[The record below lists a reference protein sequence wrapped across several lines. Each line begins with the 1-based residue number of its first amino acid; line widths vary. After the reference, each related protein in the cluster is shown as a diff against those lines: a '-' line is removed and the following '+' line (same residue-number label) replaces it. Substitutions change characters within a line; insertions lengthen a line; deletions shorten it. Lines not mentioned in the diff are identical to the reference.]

1 MKAKQDKVRLL
12 CISGV
17 VAAIIYIFTAFFHIP
32 SHTGYTHVGDA
43 FVYLAGSVLPAPY
56 AMCAGAVGG
65 VLADVLG
72 GYALWAPGTGIIKAL
87 TALCFSRKGSTILPP
102 RNRWAIA
109 PAFVLCVGGYYV
121 YEALL
126 YGNWVSPLAAIPGNL
141 LQSAASTALYVA
153 LALAIDKAKG
163 KSKLLGES

>member
-1 MKAKQDKVRLL
+1 MKAKQDKIRLL

-65 VLADVLG
+65 ILADVLG

-87 TALCFSRKGSTILPP
+87 TALCFTCKARTVLNK
-102 RNRWAIA
+102 RNLWAIV
-109 PAFVLCVGGYYV
+109 PAFVLCVGGYYT
-121 YEALL
+121 YESLITGNWGAALL
-126 YGNWVSPLAAIPGNL
+126 GIPGYCV
-141 LQSAASTALYVA
+141 QVAASTAVYIA
-153 LALAIDKAKG
+153 LG
-163 KSKLLGES
+163 KVLDGVKFKEKLG

>member
-1 MKAKQDKVRLL
+1 MKAKDPKIKLQCLSAL
-12 CISGV
+12 F
-17 VAAIIYIFTAFFHIP
+17 AALIYIFTAFFHIP

-87 TALCFSRKGSTILPP
+87 TALCFSRKGSTILHP

-109 PAFVLCVGGYYV
+109 PAFVLCVGGYYT
-121 YEALL
+121 YESLITGNWGAALL
-126 YGNWVSPLAAIPGNL
+126 GIPGYCI
-141 LQSAASTALYVA
+141 QVAASAAVY
-153 LALAIDKAKG
+153 LALG
-163 KSKLLGES
+163 KLLDGVKFKERLFH